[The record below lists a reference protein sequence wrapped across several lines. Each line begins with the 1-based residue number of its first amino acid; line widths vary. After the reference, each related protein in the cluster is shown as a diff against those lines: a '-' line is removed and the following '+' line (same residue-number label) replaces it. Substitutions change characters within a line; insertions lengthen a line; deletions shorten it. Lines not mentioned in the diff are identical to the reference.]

1 MIIPKLKKIK
11 TTKNYHGIPLE
22 DNYSWV
28 DQPNILEVLKDPKKL
43 NKEVEE
49 YIEANNKI
57 TEDYFKDIKGLQ
69 KNLFNEIKVPIVIH
83 TGDISNANTL
93 EQFSKLNSKLIG
105 VYGNNDRNELG
116 LEEVAQKNK
125 FQFQDPPRKLSLLD
139 KEIVIFHEPDKI
151 DQFLSENKLIDVVL
165 YGHTHRYENNTKNG
179 VLFFNPG
186 ESAGMQKGSNA
197 IGILDLKNMEAKRI
211 FF

>member
-1 MIIPKLKKIK
+1 MKIGVVSDTHNNLK
-11 TTKNYHGIPLE
+11 
-22 DNYSWV
+22 
-28 DQPNILEVLKDPKKL
+28 NIETIV
-43 NKEVEE
+43 
-49 YIEANNKI
+49 
-57 TEDYFKDIKGLQ
+57 
-69 KNLFNEIKVPIVIH
+69 NLFNEIKVPIVIH
-83 TGDISNANTL
+83 TGDISNASAL
-93 EQFSKLNSKLIG
+93 ERFSKLNSKLIG

-116 LEEVAQKNK
+116 LKEVVQKNK

-139 KEIVIFHEPDKI
+139 REIVIFHEPDKI

>member
-1 MIIPKLKKIK
+1 MKIGVVSDTHNNLKNIEIII
-11 TTKNYHGIPLE
+11 
-22 DNYSWV
+22 
-28 DQPNILEVLKDPKKL
+28 
-43 NKEVEE
+43 
-49 YIEANNKI
+49 
-57 TEDYFKDIKGLQ
+57 
-69 KNLFNEIKVPIVIH
+69 NLFNEIKVPIVIH

-165 YGHTHRYENNTKNG
+165 YGHTHRYENNVKNG

-197 IGILDLKNMEAKRI
+197 IGILDLKIMEAKRI

>member
-1 MIIPKLKKIK
+1 MKIGVVSDTHNNLKNIEIII
-11 TTKNYHGIPLE
+11 
-22 DNYSWV
+22 
-28 DQPNILEVLKDPKKL
+28 
-43 NKEVEE
+43 
-49 YIEANNKI
+49 
-57 TEDYFKDIKGLQ
+57 
-69 KNLFNEIKVPIVIH
+69 NLFNEIKVPIVIH

-139 KEIVIFHEPDKI
+139 KEIVIFHEPDMI

-186 ESAGMQKGSNA
+186 ESAGMQIGSNA
-197 IGILDLKNMEAKRI
+197 IGILDLKIMEAKRI

>member
-1 MIIPKLKKIK
+1 MQIGVVSDTHNNLKNIEIII
-11 TTKNYHGIPLE
+11 
-22 DNYSWV
+22 
-28 DQPNILEVLKDPKKL
+28 
-43 NKEVEE
+43 
-49 YIEANNKI
+49 
-57 TEDYFKDIKGLQ
+57 
-69 KNLFNEIKVPIVIH
+69 NLFNDIKVPILNH

-93 EQFSKLNSKLIG
+93 ELFSSLNSELIG
-105 VYGNNDRNELG
+105 VYGNNDRNESG
-116 LEEVAQKNK
+116 LKEVAQKHNFK
-125 FQFQDPPRKLSLLD
+125 FQEPPSKLNLLD
-139 KEIVIFHEPDKI
+139 REIVIFHEPDNI

-165 YGHTHRYENNTKNG
+165 YGHTHRYENKIRNG

>member
-1 MIIPKLKKIK
+1 MKIGVVSDTHNNLKNIEIII
-11 TTKNYHGIPLE
+11 
-22 DNYSWV
+22 
-28 DQPNILEVLKDPKKL
+28 
-43 NKEVEE
+43 
-49 YIEANNKI
+49 
-57 TEDYFKDIKGLQ
+57 
-69 KNLFNEIKVPIVIH
+69 NLFNDQKVPIVIH

-151 DQFLSENKLIDVVL
+151 DQFLSENQLIDVVL
-165 YGHTHRYENNTKNG
+165 YGHTHRYENNVKNG